1 MRESRVHILSLRS
14 FSTIFLPLSTI
25 YIHVHMRTPISKYNT
40 HVHIYAYIQA
50 RVYIDSTHR
59 VYRAVERGRRLRAAH
74 IHLYTPQLY
83 TYTYIYRQTRY
94 IYIYTRGGRPSVVV
108 VVAGGR
114 RRGQTARQRALRG
127 CQRLARAWGVYYSK
141 RVSGAFIFSF
151 FFCRC

>member
-25 YIHVHMRTPISKYNT
+25 YIHVHMRTPISTYNT
-40 HVHIYAYIQA
+40 HVHIYVYIQA

-94 IYIYTRGGRPSVVV
+94 IYIYKGGTAV
-108 VVAGGR
+108 R
-114 RRGQTARQRALRG
+114 RRRRRWGEEERPDRAAA
-127 CQRLARAWGVYYSK
+127 CASRLSKARAPVGCILLEACLGGFY
-141 RVSGAFIFSF
+141 IFL